1 MLRYIRTILVIL
13 FILAL
18 IGAAALFLYNYTHED
33 ISPPAFRM
41 DSDLVEVSVSDPD
54 SALLQGLSA
63 YDNVDGDL
71 SAQIRIKD
79 ISTLINET
87 DVTVTYIVFDAAS
100 NYATCTRT
108 ARYTDYKPP
117 RFGLTRPMIFNMGE
131 TVSFTGSVTVTDQRD
146 GNISGRLKLEQTTV
160 VNSTPGTYSATLS
173 ATNRMGDTIYL
184 PLTVQVIDKSVSRP
198 TIELSTYLIYV
209 DQGAQVNYRR
219 YLSQVTDPLVEDK
232 DKTVSSGAVKV
243 NSSNVDTSTPGV
255 YEVYYY
261 YTGISGE
268 IATVILTVVVE

>member
-33 ISPPAFRM
+33 VSPPAFRM

-117 RFGLTRPMIFNMGE
+117 RFGLTRPMIFKPKFRIME
-131 TVSFTGSVTVTDQRD
+131 KTSLIKALLQHASAFPQLASSSPASQT
-146 GNISGRLKLEQTTV
+146 RL
-160 VNSTPGTYSATLS
+160 
-173 ATNRMGDTIYL
+173 RFC
-184 PLTVQVIDKSVSRP
+184 
-198 TIELSTYLIYV
+198 
-209 DQGAQVNYRR
+209 
-219 YLSQVTDPLVEDK
+219 
-232 DKTVSSGAVKV
+232 
-243 NSSNVDTSTPGV
+243 
-255 YEVYYY
+255 
-261 YTGISGE
+261 
-268 IATVILTVVVE
+268 